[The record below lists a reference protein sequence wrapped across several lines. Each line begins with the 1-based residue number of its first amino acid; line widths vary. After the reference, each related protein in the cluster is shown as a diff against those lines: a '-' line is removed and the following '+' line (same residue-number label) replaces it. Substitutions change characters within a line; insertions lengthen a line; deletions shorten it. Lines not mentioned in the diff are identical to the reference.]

1 MIDHQVLRRL
11 ILEAV
16 GQTPET
22 QLNSVMNDVERLV
35 ERYNLFPSL
44 EDCQQLG
51 VDYHHYYEHK
61 HLNHGDKVQ
70 IIHIIWDLIAER
82 ILTPV
87 HDASDRG
94 WPFLTL
100 TSFGQDVIS
109 QSAPHYYDPEGYI
122 TYLKDMAPNLDSVV
136 EQYIFEGLNC
146 FKRQLFFASAVM
158 LGAAAE
164 KAVLLLLEA
173 IAKSLP
179 DPQRKKEAEQ
189 LLEGGRLP
197 AIYDKITA
205 TLTPLT
211 KKGAI
216 PYSVHEGCI
225 EHLMSLFEMI
235 RVQRNDA
242 VHPVAG
248 PVNRDKVFL
257 SLHTLP
263 VALQLVY
270 KLIGWLDSNS
280 VA

>member
-1 MIDHQVLRRL
+1 MIEKRILRNLVLEVL
-11 ILEAV
+11 KK
-16 GQTPET
+16 TPKT
-22 QLNSVMNDVERLV
+22 QATSIINDVERLV
-35 ERYNLFPSL
+35 REKDLFPSK
-44 EDCQQLG
+44 EECQRLN
-51 VDYHHYYEHK
+51 VDYHYYEQEE
-61 HLNHGDKVQ
+61 LNPIDKFNVVEVV
-70 IIHIIWDLIAER
+70 WDLIIER
-82 ILTPV
+82 IISPGQDQSNV
-87 HDASDRG
+87 NF
-94 WPFLTL
+94 PFVTL
-100 TSFGQDVIS
+100 TSFGEAVIS
-109 QSAPHYYDPEGYI
+109 QSIPQYYDPDAYI
-122 TYLKDMAPNLDSVV
+122 GFLKSIAPSLDPVI
-136 EQYIFEGLNC
+136 EQYVFEGLNC
-146 FKRQLFFASAVM
+146 FRRQLLFASAVM

-164 KAVLLLLEA
+164 KAILLLLEA
-173 IAKSLP
+173 IAKSVL

-257 SLHTLP
+257 SLQTLP